1 MLVYSAPRPL
11 FSYLIALTLRLQDPQ
26 TLCYTVAMKKSLSIG
41 LAMLATILLI
51 FVVAFVALQQVITNE
66 TFVNNQFTKLE
77 IADSM
82 NMNMADLVSSMMVLV
97 HYMEGDVDS
106 IDIIVSVNG
115 QKVPMF
121 ELEQEITHM
130 ADVRDIYQAVRGY
143 RDMAAIALL
152 VLLILAALI
161 NFRRAPQSLAQGF
174 LFGFFVMLVIFGFI
188 GTWAYMDF
196 SSFWT
201 FFHEALFWNDLWLF
215 DAAESRMINMLP
227 EQMFADIIGRV
238 GLYTGIVIGALLLL
252 SILALVFS
260 SERYKQASV
269 TAKMDRAQRKEYRK
283 NRAALL
289 EERRNEAAEAKR
301 LAEMRAAKR
310 KAAEKAER
318 DQIIAERAKA
328 DAKKA
333 RQKAVAKKKKA
344 AKHKTVVRQQPSRSA
359 APIKRQS
366 EPAPSRQQ
374 SNAAPVRP
382 QGNTAPI
389 RRQGDAAPI
398 QAQPTAEPVQAPPAA
413 PAKKQKAAM
422 PKLGKAKKP
431 RGNVVDDTGF
441 LDE

>member
-1 MLVYSAPRPL
+1 
-11 FSYLIALTLRLQDPQ
+11 
-26 TLCYTVAMKKSLSIG
+26 MKKSLSIG

-66 TFVNNQFTKLE
+66 TFVNNEFTKLE

-82 NMNMADLVSSMMVLV
+82 GMNTADLVSSMMVLV
-97 HYMEGDVDS
+97 NYMEGNVDS

-130 ADVRDIYQAVRGY
+130 ADVRQIYQTVRGY
-143 RDMAAIALL
+143 RDIAAIVLL

-161 NFRRAPQSLAQGF
+161 NFRRAPQSLAQGY
-174 LFGFFVMLVIFGFI
+174 LFGFFMMLVVFGFI

-215 DAAESRMINMLP
+215 DTAQSRMINMLP
-227 EQMFADIIGRV
+227 EQMFADIIGRM

-252 SILALVFS
+252 SIAALIFS
-260 SERYKQASV
+260 SERYKQARA
-269 TAKMDRAQRKEYRK
+269 TAKMSAAQRKEYRK

-289 EERRNEAAEAKR
+289 EERRKEAEEAKR
-301 LAEMRAAKR
+301 LAEKRAAKR
-310 KAAEKAER
+310 KADEKAER
-318 DQIIAERAKA
+318 DLLIAQKARA

-333 RQKAVAKKKKA
+333 RQKALAKKKA
-344 AKHKTVVRQQPSRSA
+344 ARNKTVVKQQPSRST
-359 APIKRQS
+359 
-366 EPAPSRQQ
+366 
-374 SNAAPVRP
+374 APVRRQSDTAP
-382 QGNTAPI
+382 VRRQGDTAPVRRQGDTAPI
-389 RRQGDAAPI
+389 QRQSDAAPI
-398 QAQPTAEPVQAPPAA
+398 QQRQSVEPMPVQQPSAPKAQARPAA
-413 PAKKQKAAM
+413 KAPKPAPKTAKPKKT
-422 PKLGKAKKP
+422 

>member
-1 MLVYSAPRPL
+1 
-11 FSYLIALTLRLQDPQ
+11 
-26 TLCYTVAMKKSLSIG
+26 MKKSLSIG
-41 LAMLATILLI
+41 LAMLATILLV

-66 TFVNNQFTKLE
+66 TFINNEFTKLE
-77 IADSM
+77 LAEPMGM
-82 NMNMADLVSSMMVLV
+82 NTADLVSSMMVLV
-97 HYMEGDVDS
+97 NYMEGNVDS

-130 ADVRDIYQAVRGY
+130 ADVREIYQTVRGY

-161 NFRRAPQSLAQGF
+161 NFRHAPQSLAQGF
-174 LFGFFVMLVIFGFI
+174 LFGFFVMLVVFGFI

-227 EQMFADIIGRV
+227 EQMFADIIGRM

-260 SERYKQASV
+260 SERYKQARA
-269 TAKMDRAQRKEYRK
+269 TAKMSRAQRKEYRK

-289 EERRNEAAEAKR
+289 EERRKEAEEAKR
-301 LAEMRAAKR
+301 LAEKRAAKR

-318 DQIIAERAKA
+318 DQIIAERARA

-333 RQKAVAKKKKA
+333 RQKAIAKKKA
-344 AKHKTVVRQQPSRSA
+344 AKNKTVVRQTS
-359 APIKRQS
+359 
-366 EPAPSRQQ
+366 SRQTSSRQ
-374 SNAAPVRP
+374 TAPVRR
-382 QGNTAPI
+382 QEATAPI
-389 RRQGDAAPI
+389 RRQGDTAPIRRQGEAAPI
-398 QAQPTAEPVQAPPAA
+398 QPQQTVEPMPVQPQAA
-413 PAKKQKAAM
+413 PRAQQRPAVSPKKQKAPA
-422 PKLGKAKKP
+422 PKVAKPKKT

>member
-1 MLVYSAPRPL
+1 
-11 FSYLIALTLRLQDPQ
+11 
-26 TLCYTVAMKKSLSIG
+26 MKKSLSIG

-66 TFVNNQFTKLE
+66 TFVNNEFTKLE

-82 NMNMADLVSSMMVLV
+82 GMNTADLVSSMMVLV
-97 HYMEGDVDS
+97 NYMEGNVDS

-130 ADVRDIYQAVRGY
+130 ADVRQIYQTVRGY
-143 RDMAAIALL
+143 RDIAAIVLL

-161 NFRRAPQSLAQGF
+161 NFRRAPQSLAQGY
-174 LFGFFVMLVIFGFI
+174 LFGFFMMLVVFGFI

-215 DAAESRMINMLP
+215 DTAQSRMINMLP
-227 EQMFADIIGRV
+227 EQMFADIIGRM

-252 SILALVFS
+252 SIVALVFS
-260 SERYKQASV
+260 SERYKQARA
-269 TAKMDRAQRKEYRK
+269 TAKLSRAQRKEYRK

-289 EERRNEAAEAKR
+289 EERRKEAEEAKR
-301 LAEMRAAKR
+301 LAEKRAAKR
-310 KAAEKAER
+310 KADEKAER
-318 DQIIAERAKA
+318 DLLIAQKARA

-333 RQKAVAKKKKA
+333 RQKALAKKKA
-344 AKHKTVVRQQPSRSA
+344 ARNKTVVKQQPSRST
-359 APIKRQS
+359 
-366 EPAPSRQQ
+366 
-374 SNAAPVRP
+374 APVRRQSDTAP
-382 QGNTAPI
+382 VRRQGDTAPI
-389 RRQGDAAPI
+389 QRQSDAAPI
-398 QAQPTAEPVQAPPAA
+398 QQRQSVEPMPVQQPSAPKAQARPAA
-413 PAKKQKAAM
+413 KAPKPAPKTAKPKKT
-422 PKLGKAKKP
+422 

>member
-1 MLVYSAPRPL
+1 
-11 FSYLIALTLRLQDPQ
+11 
-26 TLCYTVAMKKSLSIG
+26 MKKSLSIG

-66 TFVNNQFTKLE
+66 TFVNNEFTKLE

-82 NMNMADLVSSMMVLV
+82 GMNTADLVSSMMVLV
-97 HYMEGDVDS
+97 NYMEGNVDS

-130 ADVRDIYQAVRGY
+130 ADVRQIYQTVRGY
-143 RDMAAIALL
+143 RDIAAIVLL

-161 NFRRAPQSLAQGF
+161 NFRRAPQSLAQGY
-174 LFGFFVMLVIFGFI
+174 LFGFFMMLVVFGFI

-215 DAAESRMINMLP
+215 DTAQSRMINMLP
-227 EQMFADIIGRV
+227 EQMFADIIGRM

-252 SILALVFS
+252 SIVALVFS
-260 SERYKQASV
+260 SERYKQARA
-269 TAKMDRAQRKEYRK
+269 TAKMSAAQRKEYCK

-289 EERRNEAAEAKR
+289 EERRKEAEEAKR
-301 LAEMRAAKR
+301 LAEKRAAKR
-310 KAAEKAER
+310 KADEKAER
-318 DQIIAERAKA
+318 DLLIAQKARA

-333 RQKAVAKKKKA
+333 RQKALAKKKA
-344 AKHKTVVRQQPSRSA
+344 ARNKTVVKQQPSRST
-359 APIKRQS
+359 
-366 EPAPSRQQ
+366 
-374 SNAAPVRP
+374 APVRRQSDTAP
-382 QGNTAPI
+382 VRRQGDTAPVRRQGDTAPI
-389 RRQGDAAPI
+389 QRQSDAAPI
-398 QAQPTAEPVQAPPAA
+398 QQRQSVEPMPVQQPSAPKAQARPAA
-413 PAKKQKAAM
+413 KAPKPAPKTAKPKKT
-422 PKLGKAKKP
+422 